1 MTAYSYANMASG
13 HGTYRSGPQGA
24 AVKSPTSAA
33 SSSLSTTSYSGAR
46 KAAAAKLKSSGKVK
60 KKK

>member
-13 HGTYRSGPQGA
+13 HATYKSGPQGA
-24 AVKSPTSAA
+24 AVKAPSKAA
-33 SSSLSTTSYSGAR
+33 SRSLSTTSYSGA
-46 KAAAAKLKSSGKVK
+46 KTAAAKLESSGKAK